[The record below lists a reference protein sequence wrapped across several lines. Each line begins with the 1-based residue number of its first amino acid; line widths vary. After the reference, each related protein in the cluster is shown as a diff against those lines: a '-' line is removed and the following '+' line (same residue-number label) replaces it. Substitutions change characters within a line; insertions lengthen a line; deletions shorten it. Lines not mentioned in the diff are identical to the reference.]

1 MDYMEIVGTKNMDV
15 IVVTKGTQEVRT
27 LKRPIKQTFTNEEM
41 LKKWKEKNEGTSR
54 NNLR

>member
-1 MDYMEIVGTKNMDV
+1 MEIVGTKNMDV